1 MNLNVDSVRWAIQS
15 LAKLGDTDLFPV
27 PVEFCVLADNLEAS
41 TTDISTIDISTHQP
55 GPFRRF
61 IVPKDDMSYRAATQL
76 DPLDSVIFTAIAHQF
91 GSSVETRR
99 RPVGEKSVFSY
110 RFSPSPDGDLYDAN
124 ESWNRFWKSCL
135 DRSNKA
141 QVMLVVD
148 ISDFYNQIDHH
159 AIENQL
165 IESKFPN
172 QATQWILRLLGSASA
187 KSSRGIPIGPHP
199 THLLAELSMVPI
211 DNSMAATG
219 MIFCRFVDDI
229 VIFANNQSEARI
241 CLYRLAE
248 ILDKQQC
255 LHLQKSKTK
264 IYDRSEFEKYCENM
278 VEDRPIN
285 DLEEKLIHII
295 SKYSK
300 ANPYRTI
307 FLSDLSEEELRAISP
322 EVIEKILA
330 DYLAMAQP
338 DFVRL
343 RWFIRRLA
351 QTKHPAGV
359 SFLLSHFDNLMPA
372 LSDICHYFASVGA
385 ISGCDFPVIG
395 GELIKILDNEVIKS
409 NEYFQLSI
417 LSMFN
422 RAVELDHTPE
432 ILKRYSASSQ
442 ELRRE
447 IILTAAASGNVD
459 WLRERKEEFQS
470 MAPWI
475 RRAFLYASKLLPA
488 EERKFFL
495 RYAAT
500 EGFLE
505 NMIIKWAKT

>member
-1 MNLNVDSVRWAIQS
+1 MNLNADSIRWAIQS

-27 PVEFCVLADNLEAS
+27 PVEFRVLADS
-41 TTDISTIDISTHQP
+41 TETYVADISAIDISMHQP

-76 DPLDSVIFTAIAHQF
+76 DPLDNVIFTAIVHQF
-91 GSSVETRR
+91 GSLVETRR
-99 RPVGEKSVFSY
+99 RPVDEKSVFSY

-124 ESWNRFWKSCL
+124 ESWNKFWRSCF

-141 QVMLVVD
+141 QAMLVVD
-148 ISDFYNQIDHH
+148 ISDFYNQIYHH
-159 AIENQL
+159 TIENQL

-172 QATQWILRLLGSASA
+172 QVTQWILRLLGSASA

-199 THLLAELSMVPI
+199 THLLAELSMIPV

-229 VIFANNQSEARI
+229 VIFADNQSEARI

-248 ILDKQQC
+248 ILDKQQR

-264 IYDRSEFEKYCENM
+264 IYNRTEFEKYCETM

-295 SKYSK
+295 SKHSK

-322 EVIEKILA
+322 EVIEKILS

-343 RWFIRRLA
+343 RWLIRRLA
-351 QTKHPAGV
+351 QTRHPAGV

-385 ISGCDFPVIG
+385 VGGYDYPVIG
-395 GELIKILDNEVIKS
+395 GELIRILDNEIIQS

-422 RAVELDHTPE
+422 RAVELDHTSKV
-432 ILKRYSASSQ
+432 LNRYSTSSQ

-447 IILTAAASGNVD
+447 IILTAAASGNSD
-459 WLRERKEEFQS
+459 WLRERKEEFKS
-470 MAPWI
+470 MAPWT
-475 RRAFLYASKLLPA
+475 RRAFLYAAKLLPTD
-488 EERKFFL
+488 ERKYFL
-495 RYAAT
+495 RHAVT
-500 EGFLE
+500 EDFLE
-505 NMIIKWAKT
+505 NIIIKWAKR